1 MIQTDSKKK
10 QHFSNNYSN
19 KNENNASWNNFS
31 LRYLYLSIK
40 YTECY
45 TFS

>member
-1 MIQTDSKKK
+1 MIQTDPKKK

-19 KNENNASWNNFS
+19 KNENNAIQNNFS